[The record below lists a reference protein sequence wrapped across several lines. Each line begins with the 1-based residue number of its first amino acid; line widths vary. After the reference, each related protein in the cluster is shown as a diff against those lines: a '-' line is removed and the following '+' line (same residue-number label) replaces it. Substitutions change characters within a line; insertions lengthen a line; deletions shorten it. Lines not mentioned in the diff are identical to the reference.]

1 MNNAPQEG
9 YLIRDMCDERCKRTK
24 INPQQFDWL
33 QPKVE
38 WDIIHRSSLI
48 YYKDIV
54 PYYLLL
60 SNFKSI
66 TDIHG
71 RIYIQLP
78 SSIIGVIEKI
88 GRFLQIKVQ

>member
-38 WDIIHRSSLI
+38 
-48 YYKDIV
+48 
-54 PYYLLL
+54 
-60 SNFKSI
+60 
-66 TDIHG
+66 
-71 RIYIQLP
+71 
-78 SSIIGVIEKI
+78 
-88 GRFLQIKVQ
+88 